1 MTYRLITPKPF
12 QKQFEL
18 LPAEVKKKVAEKI
31 LYLSEFPRPSGVC
44 KLKGFENE
52 YRIRV
57 GDYRIRYQIND
68 EKQDLTLLHCR
79 HRREVYRS

>member
-1 MTYRLITPKPF
+1 MTYTLITPKPF
-12 QKQFEL
+12 QKQFEA
-18 LPAEVKKKVAEKI
+18 LPVEVQEKVAEKI
-31 LYLSEFPRPSGVC
+31 LDLSEVPRPSGVC
-44 KLKGFENE
+44 KLKGSESE

-57 GDYRIRYQIND
+57 GDYRIRYRIND